1 MRDSMSIVQEMLEEQ
16 QRKFDA
22 MPPLRSFEDEVADDV
37 RAYLEEHPKCR
48 GWRELYEN
56 VDHHYKSQVSL
67 ASTMI
72 QKYNIRLKEYRELH
86 KEASADQEV
95 GRHREVVAKLG
106 EMEAKMEAKL
116 NALDFKMDQLTELV
130 KGMTR

>member
-56 VDHHYKSQVSL
+56 VDHHYKSQMSL

-72 QKYNIRLKEYRELH
+72 QKYNIRLKEYKELH
-86 KEASADQEV
+86 KEASAEVVADQI
-95 GRHREVVAKLG
+95 REVVAKLD
-106 EMEAKMEAKL
+106 
-116 NALDFKMDQLTELV
+116 ALDFKLDLLTELV

>member
-22 MPPLRSFEDEVADDV
+22 MPPLRSFDDEVADDV

-72 QKYNIRLKEYRELH
+72 QKYNIRLKEYKELH
-86 KEASADQEV
+86 KEASAEKEV

-106 EMEAKMEAKL
+106 EMEAKFD
-116 NALDFKMDQLTELV
+116 ALDFKLDLLTELV